1 MPPQAAPGGIAPLR
15 GEKRFD
21 NYPSVPRAKRSLARS
36 AMQLTHSPF
45 RTTSFC
51 LFAALWAALCIQ
63 TQFGWSLRGF
73 FLTRQKEI
81 SQKGFAGA
89 SPLHSAPRRFA
100 PRSASRRS
108 LAPGR
113 MAGHTQCGW
122 RVSQKICPIFRDF
135 SEKTIDNTRMF

>member
-21 NYPSVPRAKRSLARS
+21 NYPSVPRAKRSHARS
-36 AMQLTHSPF
+36 AMLKTHSPF

-81 SQKGFAGA
+81 SQNWFAGA
-89 SPLHSAPRRFA
+89 FA
-100 PRSASRRS
+100 PAFI
-108 LAPGR
+108 LAAEGRAMPAAAGRPPG
-113 MAGHTQCGW
+113 AAWLCFHTQCGQTLKLTLVSPW
-122 RVSQKICPIFRDF
+122 RSAPN
-135 SEKTIDNTRMF
+135 S